1 MRNILKY
8 IGSRHLITDSIWRIE
23 ISRNILKGSCW
34 FERGKQGQ
42 AAAARAGLPASL
54 SSLANCRRRL
64 RRRQA
69 IILIIARFK
78 FVNEMRKQRIKLSF
92 NI

>member
-8 IGSRHLITDSIWRIE
+8 IDSRHLITDSIWRIE

-42 AAAARAGLPASL
+42 AALRGRASL
-54 SSLANCRRRL
+54 LVSPHWPTAGGVCGAGKQLSSSLPDSN
-64 RRRQA
+64 
-69 IILIIARFK
+69 
-78 FVNEMRKQRIKLSF
+78 LSTK
-92 NI
+92 